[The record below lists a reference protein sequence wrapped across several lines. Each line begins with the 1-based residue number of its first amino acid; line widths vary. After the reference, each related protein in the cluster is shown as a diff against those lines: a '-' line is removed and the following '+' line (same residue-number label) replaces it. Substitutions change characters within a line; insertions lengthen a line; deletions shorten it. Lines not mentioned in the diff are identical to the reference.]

1 MTTTPIRRIPR
12 VRSPLQKPPG
22 NESLKREGDGRSRMF
37 VPLQE
42 TVQPGIID
50 AAGYLVTI
58 GGIVATALWLKFLGR

>member
-1 MTTTPIRRIPR
+1 
-12 VRSPLQKPPG
+12 
-22 NESLKREGDGRSRMF
+22 MF